1 MGTIAK
7 AKNTSNGTITRNVT
21 TRIICLHRK
30 EVPQHIGFL
39 LADLQHVSLLF
50 LKSYFRMSCLSM
62 ISCASYE
69 SPTLDAIWGSD
80 VTPSS
85 GAADL
90 TKISAV
96 ESLDIILLP

>member
-50 LKSYFRMSCLSM
+50 LELYF
-62 ISCASYE
+62 
-69 SPTLDAIWGSD
+69 
-80 VTPSS
+80 
-85 GAADL
+85 
-90 TKISAV
+90 
-96 ESLDIILLP
+96 